1 MRLLFMSTKNQPPT
15 KPQLH
20 AAKKG
25 VAVEL
30 SKEAIANLTGYFD
43 VLIQMDFAQ
52 KLRNERKDDD
62 SLQDNSKNT
71 TQIN

>member
-1 MRLLFMSTKNQPPT
+1 MSTKKQPPT

-20 AAKKG
+20 AANNG

-52 KLRNERKDDD
+52 KQRNERKKDGT
-62 SLQDNSKNT
+62 LQNNSKNT
-71 TQIN
+71 SDTN

>member
-1 MRLLFMSTKNQPPT
+1 MVKQNQPQPQPT

-20 AAKKG
+20 AAKNG

-30 SKEAIANLTGYFD
+30 SKEAITNLTGYFD

-52 KLRNERKDDD
+52 KQRNERKEDGT
-62 SLQDNSKNT
+62 LQSNPKDT
-71 TQIN
+71 TQAN

>member
-1 MRLLFMSTKNQPPT
+1 MTTQNQPQPT

-30 SKEAIANLTGYFD
+30 SKEATANLTGYFD
-43 VLIQMDFAQ
+43 ILIRMDFAQ
-52 KLRNERKDDD
+52 KQRNERKEDGT
-62 SLQDNSKNT
+62 LQSNPKDT
-71 TQIN
+71 TQVD

>member
-1 MRLLFMSTKNQPPT
+1 MTTQNQPQPT
-15 KPQLH
+15 KPQSH
-20 AAKKG
+20 AANNG

-52 KLRNERKDDD
+52 KQRNEREEDDT
-62 SLQDNSKNT
+62 LQSNPKNT
-71 TQIN
+71 TQAD